1 MRVNHTVV
9 GLLCLV
15 QIWRLNDSRKSS
27 LLHVLEDDVI
37 AGERHSEKIFSWIF
51 HRRNYD
57 ELFVLKTNIEAE
69 LCERFTALGHV
80 DLDLRIPE
88 DNLGVHWDICD
99 GLLRTFTMVDDLRK
113 VWMSESIDTHKNPY
127 RTDGGGFTICR
138 LEGQRYAILDSNLET
153 KTSRQ

>member
-1 MRVNHTVV
+1 MILENHLYFMYLKMMSLP
-9 GLLCLV
+9 GRD
-15 QIWRLNDSRKSS
+15 IARKS
-27 LLHVLEDDVI
+27 
-37 AGERHSEKIFSWIF
+37 F
-51 HRRNYD
+51 HGSSIEEICESYD

-69 LCERFTALGHV
+69 LCVRFTALGHV

-99 GLLRTFTMVDDLRK
+99 GLLRTFTMVDDLKK

-138 LEGQRYAILDSNLET
+138 LDGQRYAILDSNLEI